1 MCHLQVLIAVFDS
14 ACLLHTAGGFWGP
27 ETVLE
32 LVLQDMAEEVLRVTL
47 RRDENPSGLKEFH
60 GRRREK

>member
-1 MCHLQVLIAVFDS
+1 MPDS
-14 ACLLHTAGGFWGP
+14 STQLGGFGGP

-47 RRDENPSGLKEFH
+47 RRDENPSDLKEFH